1 MLPRSGFQAPKAFRV
16 AGSFATEIEK
26 LRGANL
32 AASSLSVRA
41 ELVVAK
47 LEMVRSGWLLEHID
61 IIRRSCWLGRVDRI
75 QRDEIH

>member
-32 AASSLSVRA
+32 AASSLSARA

-47 LEMVRSGWLLEHID
+47 LEVVRAGWLLEHVGIV
-61 IIRRSCWLGRVDRI
+61 RRFCWLGRVDRVH
-75 QRDEIH
+75 RDEID